1 MTHNDLMEN
10 SVGQEQMLEAWNE
23 YVHSQRVKPFVP
35 QQIASSWMRSQLRLN
50 PFQTIQL
57 QRLGEY
63 YLLAAQVASFNL
75 VSIARPVMEDAFQF
89 LEHTSSCIVYT
100 NSAGYILEILGKKS
114 ILEKLASWGIT
125 KGGQFS
131 EGTMGTNA
139 FSLALVERFPS
150 RVCGAEH
157 YVRQF
162 HVLDESAAPIFDLGG
177 ALLGTLGIISFM
189 TEPNMNA
196 LAVATLGAKA
206 IENQRQSDLLLA
218 EQEGQL
224 AQLKIILATIS
235 DGVLV
240 WNAKGI
246 LQQMNQSAERIMG
259 IPAHVI
265 VGRPYKECLEIPAFV
280 ETALENRK
288 PLHDIEATFQCQKK
302 AFTILLSLQYIVH
315 DNNLQ
320 YVIVTLKREKD
331 IRKLALSQ
339 FGAHSLSTIDNLVGS
354 SQKMQEIRRQVGV
367 CANATAPVL
376 IRGEE
381 GTGKNLVAGAI
392 HNAGNRKNGPF
403 VIFPCSAYPNDT
415 ILIELSGYEDRT
427 AEGDQQ
433 RGQPGKLEL
442 ANGGTLFIK
451 DIQQL
456 PLEAQSVL
464 LNMLDL
470 QIIQRIGSVRPIPV
484 DVRVLVS
491 TTENL
496 EQLVAQ
502 GSFQS
507 DLYYRLSTFE
517 FNIPPLREQF
527 EDMELLVFRILSRL
541 GQQVGHSLTLS
552 SEVMDIFKRYSWP
565 GNIHQLETVLERAA
579 TSAGNSYLIQ
589 PDHLPAFISRLD
601 FELDPFISPSSVQ
614 SLDEMEHELIVRAA
628 KLCKGNQTRM
638 ASMLGISRT
647 TLWRRLKTHKIS
659 LQDIHK
665 A

>member
-1 MTHNDLMEN
+1 
-10 SVGQEQMLEAWNE
+10 MLEAWDE
-23 YVHSQRVKPFVP
+23 YVHSQRVKSFVP
-35 QQIASSWMRSQLRLN
+35 QQIASSWMRSQPRLN

-57 QRLGEY
+57 QRLSEY

-75 VSIARPVMEDAFQF
+75 VSIARPVMEDTYQF

-114 ILEKLASWGIT
+114 ILEKLASWGIA

-131 EGTMGTNA
+131 EGIMGTNA
-139 FSLALVERFPS
+139 FSLALAERFPS

-177 ALLGTLGIISFM
+177 TLLGTLGIISFM
-189 TEPNMNA
+189 TEPNMNV

-206 IENQRQSDLLLA
+206 IENQHQADLLLA
-218 EQEGQL
+218 EQEVQL

-235 DGVLV
+235 EGVLV
-240 WNAKGI
+240 WDAEGI
-246 LQQMNQSAERIMG
+246 LQQMNHSAERIMG
-259 IPAHVI
+259 IPARVI
-265 VGRPYKECLEIPAFV
+265 VGRPYKDCLEVPAFV
-280 ETALENRK
+280 EAALENRK

-302 AFTILLSLQYIVH
+302 AFTILLGLQYIVH

-339 FGAHSLSTIDNLVGS
+339 FGAHSLSTIDNLVGG

-376 IRGEE
+376 IRGED

-392 HNAGNRKNGPF
+392 HNAGERKNGPF

-415 ILIELSGYEDRT
+415 ILIELCGYEDRT
-427 AEGDQQ
+427 VEGDQQ

-442 ANGGTLFIK
+442 ANGGSLFIK
-451 DIQQL
+451 DIPQL

-464 LNMLDL
+464 LDMLDL
-470 QIIQRIGSVRPIPV
+470 QIIQRIGCVRPIPV
-484 DVRVLVS
+484 DVRVLAS

-502 GSFQS
+502 GSFQA

-517 FNIPPLREQF
+517 FNIPPLREQS

-541 GQQVGHSLTLS
+541 GQHAGHPLKLS
-552 SEVMDIFKRYSWP
+552 SEVTDIFKRYSWP

-601 FELDPFISPSSVQ
+601 FERGPFISPASIQ

-628 KLCKGNQTRM
+628 KLCNANQTKM

-647 TLWRRLKTHKIS
+647 TLWRRLKNYNIS